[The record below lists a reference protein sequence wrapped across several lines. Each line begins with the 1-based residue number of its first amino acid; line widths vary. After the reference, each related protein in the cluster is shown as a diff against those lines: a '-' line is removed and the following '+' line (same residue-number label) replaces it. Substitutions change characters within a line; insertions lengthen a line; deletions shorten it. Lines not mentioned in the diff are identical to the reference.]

1 MLAAKSLAEI
11 DEIPDR
17 LKIAK
22 FQVDDT
28 AYPQIAYSIT
38 RQEVEELKRN
48 GTILADNSLAR
59 LLDGDPLVKL
69 LYAVLWK
76 NGDLKKVK
84 HIVDGIL
91 AEPSETVADRTS
103 GLVFYQFGRYL
114 TKEDG
119 EPIVDQHVLRAFGIF
134 KAKGNRK
141 EVDRLRKL
149 SIVTKKDHKLIEDY
163 RHWLRTALTPELRRV
178 DNYAYHVDKVLF
190 ALGKAVKKGK

>member
-1 MLAAKSLAEI
+1 M
-11 DEIPDR
+11 
-17 LKIAK
+17 
-22 FQVDDT
+22 
-28 AYPQIAYSIT
+28 
-38 RQEVEELKRN
+38 
-48 GTILADNSLAR
+48 
-59 LLDGDPLVKL
+59 
-69 LYAVLWK
+69 
-76 NGDLKKVK
+76 
-84 HIVDGIL
+84 
-91 AEPSETVADRTS
+91 
-103 GLVFYQFGRYL
+103 VFYQFGRYL